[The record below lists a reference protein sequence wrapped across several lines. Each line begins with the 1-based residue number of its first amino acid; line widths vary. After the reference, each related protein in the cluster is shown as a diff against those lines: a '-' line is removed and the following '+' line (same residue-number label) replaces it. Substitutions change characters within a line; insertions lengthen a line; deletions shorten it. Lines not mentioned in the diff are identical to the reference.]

1 MMNLLMKKSL
11 MTAALLAS
19 CGLCAAEAPTPAPSE
34 FAKAQE
40 QVKAKF
46 PEEYAKLQKLA
57 ETDLMGA
64 MEQLRELA
72 GKGNISLPRRQ
83 MDFRNRRGMRDGM
96 PGRDRGGMMP
106 GGDRGGRGGGP
117 GMGAFTLLAQLKTAA
132 AIKAKFPQEYSAA
145 VTGINAAEKQY
156 EELAVKAGAEA
167 TAPAMRELR
176 QLEAKNP
183 AGFDEVI
190 TLAGSDARAAVF
202 KLRELAAQE
211 GIRLSLGGRRD
222 GRGGGGNGGFNAPRT
237 RINPAM
243 RMKQLRENFPEEM
256 KKYDELRGV
265 DRNAANALLRELNR
279 KLTVVE
285 KEKSAP
291 NSNN

>member
-1 MMNLLMKKSL
+1 MMNLLLKKSL

-19 CGLCAAEAPTPAPSE
+19 CGLFAAEVPTPAPSE

-72 GKGNISLPRRQ
+72 GKGNITLPRRQ

-106 GGDRGGRGGGP
+106 GGDRGGRNGGS
-117 GMGAFTLLAQLKTAA
+117 GMGAFALIAQLKTAA

-145 VTGINAAEKQY
+145 VAGINAAEKQY

-176 QLEAKNP
+176 QLEAKNS

-190 TLAGSDARAAVF
+190 SLAGSDARAAVF
-202 KLRELAAQE
+202 KLRELAVQE

-222 GRGGGGNGGFNAPRT
+222 GRGGNDAGFNTPRT
-237 RINPAM
+237 RMNPAM
-243 RMKQLRENFPEEM
+243 QMKKLREAFPEEM

-265 DRNAANALLRELNR
+265 DRNAANVLLRELNR
-279 KLTVVE
+279 KLTLIE